1 MRKSALFV
9 FAFLFSSSI
18 IVSAQGNGPGQP
30 AAPIGDPMVSIATDL
45 RNVSRS
51 LTTLNDRMKAFV
63 DKFDKVGGLNFTE
76 KQLEMVLGMEL
87 LVRAEQL
94 IATHQKTQIELTE
107 KLNDTRGKLA
117 QVDIDLRPRTI
128 DRSVALVGTT
138 ETEEWRDN
146 RRQKL
151 TAERQSLAQLMS
163 QIQDGL
169 TENNEKLRNATILA
183 NNLRR
188 QYLPLIDREMFRQQ

>member
-1 MRKSALFV
+1 MSTSV
-9 FAFLFSSSI
+9 
-18 IVSAQGNGPGQP
+18 Q
-30 AAPIGDPMVSIATDL
+30 
-45 RNVSRS
+45 
-51 LTTLNDRMKAFV
+51 TLNERLQKFV
-63 DKFDKVGGLNFTE
+63 DKFEKLGGLSFTE
-76 KQLEMVLGMEL
+76 KQLELVLGMEL

-107 KLNDTRGKLA
+107 KLNETRGKLA
-117 QVDIDLRPRTI
+117 QVDVDLRPRTI

-138 ETEEWRDN
+138 ETEELRDN

-151 TAERQSLAQLMS
+151 SAQRQSLSQLMS

-169 TENNEKLRNATILA
+169 TENNEKLRTATILA

-188 QYLPLIDREMFRQQ
+188 QYLPMIDREMFRQ

>member
-18 IVSAQGNGPGQP
+18 AVSGQVTGSGQP
-30 AAPIGDPMVSIATDL
+30 AAPIGDPIASIATDL
-45 RNVSRS
+45 RRMSTSVQ
-51 LTTLNDRMKAFV
+51 TLNERLQKFV
-63 DKFDKVGGLNFTE
+63 DKFEKLGGLSFTE
-76 KQLEMVLGMEL
+76 KQLELVLGMEL

-107 KLNDTRGKLA
+107 KLNETRGKLA
-117 QVDIDLRPRTI
+117 QVDVDLRPRTI

-138 ETEEWRDN
+138 ETEELRDN

-151 TAERQSLAQLMS
+151 TAERQSLSQLMS

-169 TENNEKLRNATILA
+169 TENNEKLRTATILA

-188 QYLPLIDREMFRQQ
+188 QYLPMIDREMFRQ

>member
-18 IVSAQGNGPGQP
+18 AISAQGTGAGQP
-30 AAPIGDPMVSIATDL
+30 AGPIGDPMVSIATDL
-45 RNVSRS
+45 RRVSTS
-51 LTTLNDRMKAFV
+51 VQTLNERLQKFV
-63 DKFDKVGGLNFTE
+63 DKFEKLGGLNFTE
-76 KQLEMVLGMEL
+76 KQLELVLGMEL

-107 KLNDTRGKLA
+107 KLNETRGKLA

-128 DRSVALVGTT
+128 DRNVALVGTT

-151 TAERQSLAQLMS
+151 TAERQSLSQLMS

-188 QYLPLIDREMFRQQ
+188 QYLPLIDREMFRQ

>member
-18 IVSAQGNGPGQP
+18 AVSGQVTGSGQP
-30 AAPIGDPMVSIATDL
+30 AAPIGDPIASIATDL
-45 RNVSRS
+45 RRMSTSVQ
-51 LTTLNDRMKAFV
+51 TLNERLQNFV
-63 DKFDKVGGLNFTE
+63 DKFEKLGGLSFTE
-76 KQLEMVLGMEL
+76 KQLELVLGMEL

-107 KLNDTRGKLA
+107 KLNETRGKLA
-117 QVDIDLRPRTI
+117 QVDVDLRPRTI

-138 ETEEWRDN
+138 ETEELRDN

-151 TAERQSLAQLMS
+151 SAERQSLSQLMS

-169 TENNEKLRNATILA
+169 TENNEKLRTATILA

-188 QYLPLIDREMFRQQ
+188 QYLPMIDREMFRQ

>member
-1 MRKSALFV
+1 MRKSALLV
-9 FAFLFSSSI
+9 IAFLFSSSI
-18 IVSAQGNGPGQP
+18 VVLAQGTGSAQP
-30 AAPIGDPMVSIATDL
+30 AAPIGDPMLSIATDL
-45 RNVSRS
+45 RSVSRS
-51 LTTLNDRMKAFV
+51 VQTLNERLQKFV
-63 DKFDKVGGLNFTE
+63 DKFEKVGGLTFTE

-94 IATHQKTQIELTE
+94 IAVHQKTQIELTE
-107 KLNDTRGKLA
+107 KLNETRGKLA
-117 QVDIDLRPRTI
+117 QVEIDLRPRTI

-151 TAERQSLAQLMS
+151 TAERQSLMQLRS
-163 QIQDGL
+163 QIEDGL
-169 TENNEKLRNATILA
+169 AENNEKLRQATILA

-188 QYLPLIDREMFRQQ
+188 QYLPLIDREMFRQ

>member
-18 IVSAQGNGPGQP
+18 VVSGQGTGAGQP
-30 AAPIGDPMVSIATDL
+30 AAPIGDPVASIASDL
-45 RNVSRS
+45 RRMSASVQM
-51 LTTLNDRMKAFV
+51 LNERLQKFV
-63 DKFDKVGGLNFTE
+63 DKFEKLGGLNFTE
-76 KQLEMVLGMEL
+76 KQLELVLGMEL

-107 KLNDTRGKLA
+107 KLNETRGKLA
-117 QVDIDLRPRTI
+117 QVDVDLRPRTI

-138 ETEEWRDN
+138 ETEELRDN

-151 TAERQSLAQLMS
+151 TAERQSLSQLMS

-169 TENNEKLRNATILA
+169 TENNEKLRTATILA

-188 QYLPLIDREMFRQQ
+188 QYLPLIDREMFRQ